1 MTTWLFLSFMSHH
14 KLCVFSPW
22 CIMMTQGE
30 CEFVWFSVNI
40 WWNPTN
46 SLWAENWRFT
56 ISGNSSDTQHSG
68 WGEIPLSAGIW
79 SQAVG
84 GTSQVIWRL
93 TSASRPVMWS
103 SSRGQGDANCSPG
116 QGNMSSQVDNDDTPL
131 SSSRA
136 SVPSSST
143 KHSSNEAKQSS
154 SGPGHPLS
162 FVEIQSFEKI
172 WQLDRVN

>member
-1 MTTWLFLSFMSHH
+1 MRVCLIFCQYLMKPNKFP
-14 KLCVFSPW
+14 VG
-22 CIMMTQGE
+22 GE
-30 CEFVWFSVNI
+30 LTFYNFWEQF
-40 WWNPTN
+40 
-46 SLWAENWRFT
+46 
-56 ISGNSSDTQHSG
+56 GHSG

-172 WQLDRVN
+172 